1 MRYLKDSKDFG
12 RTVDRF
18 ITEPLIEDSKKNIK
32 ENKVTPKTLPVT
44 LKKRKSRKHPKSIGG
59 DTTLYD
65 TGKLHDSIKARDPE
79 GFQES
84 IILKNA
90 KRIEMAEYGKYH
102 QLGTS
107 RNKYAPHPK
116 REFLSL
122 SVDNADKASAEMVRR
137 MVRAFKSKI
146 RK

>member
-1 MRYLKDSKDFG
+1 MQNKKQKFDSEGSGYDYESAKKYGIKPNKSGKWQSRVPETGLLLKG
-12 RTVDRF
+12 
-18 ITEPLIEDSKKNIK
+18 
-32 ENKVTPKTLPVT
+32 
-44 LKKRKSRKHPKSIGG
+44 
-59 DTTLYD
+59 
-65 TGKLHDSIKARDPE
+65 
-79 GFQES
+79 
-84 IILKNA
+84 A